1 MKSYKKIKKLFFA
14 AIAATLLLSSC
25 AKPDKCKC
33 SFELN
38 SDILD
43 IAVKDQIIQR
53 PEDKNCSQIKLED
66 VKGDV
71 VSIDISKISKIKCV
85 NSQE

>member
-1 MKSYKKIKKLFFA
+1 MKKLFFA

-25 AKPDKCKC
+25 AKPNKCKC

-38 SDILD
+38 SGVIDVTL
-43 IAVKDQIIQR
+43 KEQIIQR
-53 PEDKNCSQIKLED
+53 PEDKACSQIKLED

-71 VSIDISKISKIKCV
+71 VSIDLSKISKIKCV
-85 NSQE
+85 NYQE

>member
-1 MKSYKKIKKLFFA
+1 MKKLFFA

-43 IAVKDQIIQR
+43 IQLKDQIIQR
-53 PEDKNCSQIKLED
+53 PEDTNCSQIKIED
-66 VKGDV
+66 IKGDI
-71 VSIDISKISKIKCV
+71 VSVDLSKIGKIKCV
-85 NSQE
+85 NYHD

>member
-1 MKSYKKIKKLFFA
+1 MKKLFFA

-25 AKPDKCKC
+25 AKSDKCKC

-38 SDILD
+38 SDVLNIE
-43 IAVKDQIIQR
+43 VKDQIIQR

-71 VSIDISKISKIKCV
+71 VSIDLSKISKIKCV
-85 NSQE
+85 DYQE

>member
-1 MKSYKKIKKLFFA
+1 MKKLFIA
-14 AIAATLLLSSC
+14 AIAAAALLSSC

-43 IAVKDQIIQR
+43 IQLKDQIIER
-53 PEDKNCSQIKLED
+53 PEDMNCSQIKIED
-66 VKGDV
+66 IEGDII
-71 VSIDISKISKIKCV
+71 SIDLSKIGKIKCV
-85 NSQE
+85 NYHE

>member
-1 MKSYKKIKKLFFA
+1 MKKWFFA

-38 SDILD
+38 SDVLN

-71 VSIDISKISKIKCV
+71 VSIDLSKISKIKCV
-85 NSQE
+85 DYQE

>member
-1 MKSYKKIKKLFFA
+1 MKKLFFA

-38 SDILD
+38 SDVLNIE
-43 IAVKDQIIQR
+43 VKDQIIQR

-66 VKGDV
+66 VKGDL

>member
-1 MKSYKKIKKLFFA
+1 MKKLFFA

-25 AKPDKCKC
+25 AKSDKCKC

-38 SDILD
+38 SDVLN

-71 VSIDISKISKIKCV
+71 VSIDLSKISKIKCV

>member
-1 MKSYKKIKKLFFA
+1 MKKLFFA

-25 AKPDKCKC
+25 AKSDKCKC

-43 IAVKDQIIQR
+43 IALKDQIIQR
-53 PEDKNCSQIKLED
+53 PEDKTCSQIKLED
-66 VKGDV
+66 IKGEV
-71 VSIDISKISKIKCV
+71 VSIDLSKIGKVTCV
-85 NSQE
+85 NYQE

>member
-1 MKSYKKIKKLFFA
+1 MKKLFFA

-43 IAVKDQIIQR
+43 IQLKDQIIQR
-53 PEDKNCSQIKLED
+53 PEDMNCPQID
-66 VKGDV
+66 VKDIKGDI
-71 VSIDISKISKIKCV
+71 VSVDLSKIGNIKCV
-85 NSQE
+85 NYYE

>member
-1 MKSYKKIKKLFFA
+1 
-14 AIAATLLLSSC
+14 
-25 AKPDKCKC
+25 
-33 SFELN
+33 LN

-43 IAVKDQIIQR
+43 IALKAQIIQR

-71 VSIDISKISKIKCV
+71 VSIDLSKIGKIKCV
-85 NSQE
+85 NYQE

>member
-1 MKSYKKIKKLFFA
+1 MKKLFFA

-43 IAVKDQIIQR
+43 VALKDQIIPR
-53 PEDKNCSQIKLED
+53 PEDKDCSQIKLED
-66 VKGDV
+66 IKGDV
-71 VSIDISKISKIKCV
+71 VSIDLSKISKVKCV
-85 NSQE
+85 NHQE

>member
-1 MKSYKKIKKLFFA
+1 MKKLFFA

-25 AKPDKCKC
+25 AKPNNCTC
-33 SFELN
+33 SFALN

-43 IAVKDQIIQR
+43 VALKDQVIQR

-71 VSIDISKISKIKCV
+71 VSIDLSKISKIKCV
-85 NSQE
+85 NYQE

>member
-1 MKSYKKIKKLFFA
+1 MKKLFFA

-38 SDILD
+38 SGVIDITL
-43 IAVKDQIIQR
+43 KEQTIQR
-53 PEDKNCSQIKLED
+53 PEDKTCSQIKLED
-66 VKGDV
+66 IKGEV
-71 VSIDISKISKIKCV
+71 VSIDLSKIGKVKCV
-85 NSQE
+85 NHQE

>member
-1 MKSYKKIKKLFFA
+1 METMKKLFFA
-14 AIAATLLLSSC
+14 ALAATLLLSSC

-43 IAVKDQIIQR
+43 IQLKDQIIER
-53 PEDKNCSQIKLED
+53 PEDMNCSEIKIED
-66 VKGDV
+66 IKGDI
-71 VSIDISKISKIKCV
+71 VSIDLSKIGKIKCV
-85 NSQE
+85 NYHE

>member
-1 MKSYKKIKKLFFA
+1 MKKLFFA
-14 AIAATLLLSSC
+14 TIAATLLLSSC
-25 AKPDKCKC
+25 AKPNKCKC

-66 VKGDV
+66 VKGDL

-85 NSQE
+85 NYQE

>member
-1 MKSYKKIKKLFFA
+1 MKKLFFA

-38 SDILD
+38 SDVLNIE
-43 IAVKDQIIQR
+43 VKDQIIQR

>member
-1 MKSYKKIKKLFFA
+1 MKKLFFA

-25 AKPDKCKC
+25 AKHNKCKC

-38 SDILD
+38 SDTFDVAL
-43 IAVKDQIIQR
+43 KDQIIPR

-66 VKGDV
+66 IKGDV
-71 VSIDISKISKIKCV
+71 VSIDLSKISKVKCV
-85 NSQE
+85 NHQE

>member
-1 MKSYKKIKKLFFA
+1 MKKLFFA

-38 SDILD
+38 SDLLD
-43 IAVKDQIIQR
+43 IELKDQIVQR
-53 PEDKNCSQIKLED
+53 PEDMNCSDIKIED
-66 VKGDV
+66 IKGDV
-71 VSIDISKISKIKCV
+71 VSIDLSKIGKIKCV
-85 NSQE
+85 NYHE

>member
-1 MKSYKKIKKLFFA
+1 MKKLFFA

-38 SDILD
+38 SDVLNIE
-43 IAVKDQIIQR
+43 VKDQIIQR

-71 VSIDISKISKIKCV
+71 VSIDLSKIRKIKCV
-85 NSQE
+85 DYQE

>member
-1 MKSYKKIKKLFFA
+1 MKKLFFA

-38 SDILD
+38 SDVLN

-66 VKGDV
+66 VKEDV
-71 VSIDISKISKIKCV
+71 VSIDLSKISKIKCV
-85 NSQE
+85 NYQE

>member
-1 MKSYKKIKKLFFA
+1 MKKLFFA

-25 AKPDKCKC
+25 AKSDKCKC

-43 IAVKDQIIQR
+43 IQLKDQIIQR
-53 PEDKNCSQIKLED
+53 PEDTNCSQIKIED
-66 VKGDV
+66 IKGDI
-71 VSIDISKISKIKCV
+71 VSVDLSKIGKIKCV
-85 NSQE
+85 NYHD

>member
-1 MKSYKKIKKLFFA
+1 MKKLFFA

-25 AKPDKCKC
+25 AKSDKCKC

-43 IAVKDQIIQR
+43 IQLKDQIIQR
-53 PEDKNCSQIKLED
+53 PEDMNCSQIKIED
-66 VKGDV
+66 IKGDI
-71 VSIDISKISKIKCV
+71 VSVDLSKIGKIKCV
-85 NSQE
+85 NYHD

>member
-1 MKSYKKIKKLFFA
+1 MKKLFFA

-38 SDILD
+38 SDVLNIE
-43 IAVKDQIIQR
+43 VKDQIIPR
-53 PEDKNCSQIKLED
+53 PEDKDCSQIKLED
-66 VKGDV
+66 IKGDM
-71 VSIDISKISKIKCV
+71 VSIDLSKIGKVKCV
-85 NSQE
+85 NHQE

>member
-1 MKSYKKIKKLFFA
+1 MKKLFFA

-25 AKPDKCKC
+25 AKPNKCKC

-43 IAVKDQIIQR
+43 VALKDQVIPR
-53 PEDKNCSQIKLED
+53 PEDKDCSQIKLED
-66 VKGDV
+66 IKGDV
-71 VSIDISKISKIKCV
+71 VSIDLSKISKIKCV
-85 NSQE
+85 NYMQ

>member
-1 MKSYKKIKKLFFA
+1 MKKLFFA
-14 AIAATLLLSSC
+14 ALAATLLLSSC

-43 IAVKDQIIQR
+43 IQLKDQIIER
-53 PEDKNCSQIKLED
+53 PEDMNCSEIKIED
-66 VKGDV
+66 IKGDI
-71 VSIDISKISKIKCV
+71 VSIDLSKIGSIDCV
-85 NSQE
+85 NYQE

>member
-1 MKSYKKIKKLFFA
+1 MKKLFFA

-38 SDILD
+38 SDVLNIK
-43 IAVKDQIIQR
+43 VKDQIIQR

-71 VSIDISKISKIKCV
+71 VSIDLSKISKIKCV
-85 NSQE
+85 DYQE

>member
-1 MKSYKKIKKLFFA
+1 MKKLFFA
-14 AIAATLLLSSC
+14 ALAATLLLSSC

-43 IAVKDQIIQR
+43 IQLKDQIIER
-53 PEDKNCSQIKLED
+53 PEDMNCSEIKIED
-66 VKGDV
+66 IKGDI
-71 VSIDISKISKIKCV
+71 VSIDLSKIGKIKCV
-85 NSQE
+85 NYHE

>member
-1 MKSYKKIKKLFFA
+1 MKKLFFA

-33 SFELN
+33 SVELN

-85 NSQE
+85 DYQE

>member
-1 MKSYKKIKKLFFA
+1 MKKLFFA
-14 AIAATLLLSSC
+14 AIAAILLLSSC

-38 SDILD
+38 SDVLN

-71 VSIDISKISKIKCV
+71 VSIDLSKISKIKCV
-85 NSQE
+85 DYQE

>member
-1 MKSYKKIKKLFFA
+1 MKKLFFA
-14 AIAATLLLSSC
+14 ALAATLLLSSC

-43 IAVKDQIIQR
+43 IQLKDQIIER
-53 PEDKNCSQIKLED
+53 PEDMNCSDIKIED
-66 VKGDV
+66 IKGDI
-71 VSIDISKISKIKCV
+71 VSIDLSKIGKIKCV
-85 NSQE
+85 NYHE

>member
-1 MKSYKKIKKLFFA
+1 MKKLFFA

-25 AKPDKCKC
+25 AKSDKCKC

-71 VSIDISKISKIKCV
+71 VSIDLSKISKIKCV
-85 NSQE
+85 NYQE